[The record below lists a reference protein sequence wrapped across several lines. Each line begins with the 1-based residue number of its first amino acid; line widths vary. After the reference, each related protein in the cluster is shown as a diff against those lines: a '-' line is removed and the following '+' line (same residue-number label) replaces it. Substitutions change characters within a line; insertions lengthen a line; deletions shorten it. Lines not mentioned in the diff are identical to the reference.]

1 MKGWFKM
8 KRLNDLHLKGCGA
21 LIMTMVPIMTLVVFA
36 QVVMRYV
43 FKNPFV
49 WAEEFSRYLLVWIS
63 CLGAAYGIR
72 TGMHIAIQFFY
83 AKLGRE
89 LKISTSIFTHV
100 ITIIFFSVCV
110 VWGLRISLAQWDQL
124 SPGLQI
130 SMTWAYLSVPV
141 SFAIMTLFSFE
152 LLAED
157 ISGLF
162 SREGKI

>member
-1 MKGWFKM
+1 
-8 KRLNDLHLKGCGA
+8 
-21 LIMTMVPIMTLVVFA
+21 
-36 QVVMRYV
+36 
-43 FKNPFV
+43 
-49 WAEEFSRYLLVWIS
+49 
-63 CLGAAYGIR
+63 
-72 TGMHIAIQFFY
+72 
-83 AKLGRE
+83 
-89 LKISTSIFTHV
+89 V